1 MLPKRVLF
9 YRKTLFSKKFKDGK
23 KIKAKINKYQNK
35 NYFIMFG
42 FIPNQNF
49 KLIKFKFLIFTNF

>member
-23 KIKAKINKYQNK
+23 KIMAKINKYQNK
-35 NYFIMFG
+35 NYFINVWFY
-42 FIPNQNF
+42 PQS
-49 KLIKFKFLIFTNF
+49 KL